1 MNCHLGGRGMA
12 PMPSLNPPMTCSS
25 VQVVRRNWQK
35 LLCGWSQQA
44 RLTVWADQISSLT
57 QSLTV
62 WLLQNFQHCALPKSL
77 VKPSQHW
84 QPISILQRL
93 CGRLTRLLFSH
104 MRLLLGELAFQ
115 VAASKRRGINC
126 HTDTAGKSSESV
138 QCAITGPCLRMR
150 HRPSAYRT
158 VPIRKICRHGVPS
171 LDSTR

>member
-1 MNCHLGGRGMA
+1 MNCHLGGERHG
-12 PMPSLNPPMTCSS
+12 PY
-25 VQVVRRNWQK
+25 
-35 LLCGWSQQA
+35 
-44 RLTVWADQISSLT
+44 
-57 QSLTV
+57 
-62 WLLQNFQHCALPKSL
+62 ALPKSAHDVQQCPSCAAEL
-77 VKPSQHW
+77 TEASVWMIAASETDCMGWLNQLTHSVTHCMINAKFSTLRFTKKLKPSQHW